1 MYININ
7 IFSFTDNMTFLKQIG
22 NLKMSAKL
30 IYMASRNKT
39 IRFYATYN
47 TFYKLSNLKLAFSC
61 QYLHKK
67 YRYYSFKSDDTDSD
81 AEDNEYKRDIKN
93 IILPRTNDLLTI
105 KISESKSL
113 HDIFELIQ
121 HNKSQLNWENISM
134 AIAMIRE
141 LQIIYYRVCMH
152 EKNLNCSNIIFENK
166 FENILTNNDFLN
178 LLNLLEKHHLFMDI
192 QCLSYSIL
200 CLYKIGVN
208 LNCKVN
214 QTLSLKLKEL
224 LMTTPIEEIPTC
236 ILSRFTVSTVSQRDL
251 SGLYILKD
259 VWPIILK
266 KLSKHKN

>member
-1 MYININ
+1 MN
-7 IFSFTDNMTFLKQIG
+7 IFSFTDNMTFLKQIV
-22 NLKMSAKL
+22 NFKMSFKL
-30 IYMASRNKT
+30 IHITSRNKT
-39 IRFYATYN
+39 IRFYATCN
-47 TFYKLSNLKLAFSC
+47 TFYESRTLKLTLPC
-61 QYLHKK
+61 QYLHRK
-67 YRYYSFKSDDTDSD
+67 YCIHSFKSDDTDSD
-81 AEDNEYKRDIKN
+81 AEDNEYKRDIKS

-113 HDIFELIQ
+113 HDIFELLE

-141 LQIIYYRVCMH
+141 LQIIYYRVCMY
-152 EKNLNCSNIIFENK
+152 EKNLNCSDTILENK

-208 LNCKVN
+208 LNCTVN
-214 QTLSLKLKEL
+214 QTLSLKLKKL
-224 LMTTPIEEIPTC
+224 LMTTPIKEIQSC

-259 VWPIILK
+259 IWPIILK
-266 KLSKHKN
+266 KLSKYKN